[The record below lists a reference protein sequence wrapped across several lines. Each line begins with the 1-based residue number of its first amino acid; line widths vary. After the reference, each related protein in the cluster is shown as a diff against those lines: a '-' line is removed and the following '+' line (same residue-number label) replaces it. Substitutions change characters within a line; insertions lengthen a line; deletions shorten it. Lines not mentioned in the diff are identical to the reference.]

1 MTATDP
7 GEDSADPTDLFTAA
21 LTTKAI
27 TAVTKPP
34 KHRRYP
40 KNLNADPMDP
50 SDTLAISES
59 ISKPPA
65 RHIKPDK
72 ITKVIKTATATG
84 EGGGDL
90 PGEPDLRDPPCPAIY
105 LQQKQLQQ

>member
-1 MTATDP
+1 
-7 GEDSADPTDLFTAA
+7 
-21 LTTKAI
+21 
-27 TAVTKPP
+27 VTKPP

-65 RHIKPDK
+65 RSIKPDK

-90 PGEPDLRDPPCPAIY
+90 P
-105 LQQKQLQQ
+105 